1 MFLAVVRRCGL
12 LTDRLAVVSTM
23 KVVSARLVAHDC
35 ARSHRAAQRL
45 IEPRSEE
52 GLSRTDGVGRVD
64 DDDVVLV
71 ALVLDELSRI
81 GVHLSGSEQSSSE
94 RGCKRAVRASVTA
107 RRRRGRAP
115 PWLLLLL
122 RCMAACSRREVAACS
137 RRTSV
142 SLGSLKLVAVELCR
156 NFFATSHTTAS
167 ISHIVIDVTERWRHT
182 FER

>member
-52 GLSRTDGVGRVD
+52 GLRRSDGVGRVD

-94 RGCKRAVRASVTA
+94 RGCKRAVRVSVTA
-107 RRRRGRAP
+107 RRRRGHAP